1 MGANRDGGR
10 VEEAPE
16 QMARQRR
23 LVAGSGAVSSTLL
36 GATGGQ
42 SDITERRRSTGDGRS
57 GSDIIPSWVTPA
69 KQRVQTNLFLTRKSS
84 ATRLKLQN
92 NMVHKV
98 KWARSK
104 KSYTNYFYFLLRKS
118 ELNQDSMLV
127 LLLSELKNAHSM

>member
-16 QMARQRR
+16 QMARRKR
-23 LVAGSGAVSSTLL
+23 LVAGSGAVGSTLL
-36 GATGGQ
+36 GETGGQ

-104 KSYTNYFYFLLRKS
+104 KSYTNYFYFY
-118 ELNQDSMLV
+118 
-127 LLLSELKNAHSM
+127 

>member
-1 MGANRDGGR
+1 
-10 VEEAPE
+10 
-16 QMARQRR
+16 
-23 LVAGSGAVSSTLL
+23 LVAGSGAIGSTLL
-36 GATGGQ
+36 GETGGQ

-127 LLLSELKNAHSM
+127 LLLSELKNAHCM